1 MSEAQEHPSI
11 EDLRSIPVFADLAE
25 EQLQWLQSHFSNEVF
40 PDGDVIVTAGT
51 VATSMVAIFQGEMQA
66 VIRTLGSETIYQAPA
81 GMVTGKLPF
90 SRMKVFPNVVR
101 AFGLVRVG
109 RLEEVHF
116 PEMLQLIPQLGERLV
131 GLLSDRI
138 RETAVRDQNQEKLAA
153 LGKISAGLAH
163 ELNNPAAAASRASK
177 NLRDALRNLADTNR
191 IICGCPMTKEQRV
204 QLVDFEIHA
213 LERMDASP
221 ALDTLAQS
229 DREQEMTDW
238 LEGRGILEGWEM
250 SPVLVENGVELAQLE
265 AMLAL
270 SDERAIGSLVRHL
283 TATLNVERLLR
294 EIDKSTDR
302 ISEMIRAVK
311 EYSYM
316 DQVSFQ
322 EVDLHRGIKNTLTT
336 LNYFLKHGIQVTKVF
351 DTSMP
356 RLMANGGELNQV
368 WTNLIQNSVQA
379 MNGKGELKIR
389 TVREPSL
396 ALVEIEDNG
405 PGIPMEIQSRV
416 FEPFF
421 TTKSMGEGTGLGL
434 DVVYRIIRRHH
445 GIIQLT
451 SKPGETIFRIRLPYV
466 QKQEEG
472 EEQPDE
478 AVHAH

>member
-1 MSEAQEHPSI
+1 MSVEHPSI
-11 EDLRSIPVFADLAE
+11 EDLKSIPVFEDLSE
-25 EQLQWLQSHFSNEVF
+25 EQLDWLQAHFSHEVY
-40 PDGDVIVTAGT
+40 PDGEVIVGAGT
-51 VATSMVAIFQGEMQA
+51 VATYMVAIFQGEMQA
-66 VIRTLGSETIYQAPA
+66 VRQTLGVETIYQAPA
-81 GMVTGKLPF
+81 CIVTGKLTF

-177 NLRDALRNLADTNR
+177 NLRQALRHLADANR
-191 IICGCPMTKEQRV
+191 IICGCPLTKEQRM
-204 QLVDFEIHA
+204 QLADFEIHA
-213 LERMDASP
+213 LERIDTSP

-238 LEGRGILEGWEM
+238 LEGLGILEGWEM
-250 SPVLVENGVELAQLE
+250 SPVLVENGVEMAHLETLLA
-265 AMLAL
+265 MT
-270 SDERAIGSLVRHL
+270 DERAIGSLVRHL
-283 TATLNVERLLR
+283 AATLNVERLLR

-302 ISEMIRAVK
+302 IAEMIRAVK

-322 EVDLHRGIKNTLTT
+322 EIDLHRGIKNTLTT
-336 LNYFLKHGIQVTKVF
+336 LIYFLKHGINITKVF
-351 DTSMP
+351 DPSMP
-356 RLMANGGELNQV
+356 RIMANGGELNQV
-368 WTNLIQNSVQA
+368 WTNLIQNSIQA

-389 TVREPSL
+389 TVREPTH

-405 PGIPMEIQSRV
+405 PGIPPEIQNRV

-421 TTKSMGEGTGLGL
+421 TTKPMGEGTGLGL

-445 GIIQLT
+445 GIIQFT

-466 QKQEEG
+466 QMQAEE
-472 EEQPDE
+472 EKQPDE

>member
-316 DQVSFQ
+316 DQVS
-322 EVDLHRGIKNTLTT
+322 
-336 LNYFLKHGIQVTKVF
+336 YFLKHGIQVTKVF
-351 DTSMP
+351 DPSMP
-356 RLMANGGELNQV
+356 RIMANGGELNQV

-405 PGIPMEIQSRV
+405 PGIPTEIQSRV

-451 SKPGETIFRIRLPYV
+451 SKPGETIFRIRLPYI

-472 EEQPDE
+472 EKQPDE

>member
-1 MSEAQEHPSI
+1 
-11 EDLRSIPVFADLAE
+11 
-25 EQLQWLQSHFSNEVF
+25 
-40 PDGDVIVTAGT
+40 
-51 VATSMVAIFQGEMQA
+51 
-66 VIRTLGSETIYQAPA
+66 
-81 GMVTGKLPF
+81 
-90 SRMKVFPNVVR
+90 
-101 AFGLVRVG
+101 
-109 RLEEVHF
+109 
-116 PEMLQLIPQLGERLV
+116 
-131 GLLSDRI
+131 
-138 RETAVRDQNQEKLAA
+138 
-153 LGKISAGLAH
+153 
-163 ELNNPAAAASRASK
+163 
-177 NLRDALRNLADTNR
+177 
-191 IICGCPMTKEQRV
+191 
-204 QLVDFEIHA
+204 
-213 LERMDASP
+213 
-221 ALDTLAQS
+221 
-229 DREQEMTDW
+229 
-238 LEGRGILEGWEM
+238 M

-351 DTSMP
+351 DPSMP
-356 RLMANGGELNQV
+356 RIMANGGELNQV

-451 SKPGETIFRIRLPYV
+451 SKPGETIFRIRLPYI

-472 EEQPDE
+472 EKQPDE